1 VSVEDVTK
9 SVLLIAKDAVGKES
23 VIDVVVAVFTMVG
36 AMTEVLVD
44 VVAIGKVIGG
54 RVVQRALKSSRYGS
68 NIPAN
73 VGSING
79 ITQFTHSWISVSLPE
94 VQRQEIAV
102 QESANVAAGVHI
114 FAHWSGTG

>member
-9 SVLLIAKDAVGKES
+9 SVLLVAKDAVGKES
-23 VIDVVVAVFTMVG
+23 VTDVVVAVFTMVG
-36 AMTEVLVD
+36 AMTEVLV

-68 NIPAN
+68 NILAN